1 MKILVAHDGSAK
13 ADKALDTAA
22 DIAGKFG
29 ASVVVVNVVPDL
41 CLSSE
46 EIGEESCELVSRSLS
61 DEAGGAMRKVTARLA
76 GKGVQAEL
84 LVKEGR
90 PADVILDVADAIDA
104 DLIVIGSTG
113 KHGAMRMLMGS
124 VSSRVAEYAARN
136 VLIVK

>member
-1 MKILVAHDGSAK
+1 MKLLVAHDGSAK
-13 ADKALDTAA
+13 ADKALDVAA

-29 ASVVVVNVVPDL
+29 ASVAVVNVVPDL

-46 EIGEESCELVSRSLS
+46 EIGEESCELVSQSLS
-61 DEAGGAMRKVTARLA
+61 DEAGGSMRKVMSRLA
-76 GKGVQAEL
+76 EKGVKAEL

-90 PADVILDVADAIDA
+90 PADAILDAADAIDA

-113 KHGAMRMLMGS
+113 KHGAIRMLMGS
-124 VSSRVAEYAARN
+124 VSSRVAEYSTRS

>member
-13 ADKALDTAA
+13 ADKALDVAA

-29 ASVVVVNVVPDL
+29 ASMAIVSVVPDL

-46 EIGEESCELVSRSLS
+46 EIGAEGCELVSRSLS
-61 DEAGGAMRKVTARLA
+61 EEAGGAMRKVTARLA
-76 GKGVQAEL
+76 DKGIAAEL
-84 LVKEGR
+84 VVKDGR
-90 PADVILDVADAIDA
+90 PADAILDAADEIEA

-124 VSSRVAEYAARN
+124 VSSRVAEYSTRS